1 MQGTNMADLQLML
14 DENKNSA
21 ISPAMGFTFDST
33 SVANEYSAVTN
44 VIGQYLPGLITGSMD
59 PAEIPNFIDKLKAAG
74 MDKIVEAKQ
83 QQLDQWLNT
92 QK

>member
-1 MQGTNMADLQLML
+1 MADLKLW
-14 DENKNSA
+14 DTENKTSA
-21 ISPAMGFTFDST
+21 MSPAMGFTFDS
-33 SVANEYSAVTN
+33 SGVADEYSAVTN

-83 QQLDQWLNT
+83 QQLDQWLST
-92 QK
+92 QN